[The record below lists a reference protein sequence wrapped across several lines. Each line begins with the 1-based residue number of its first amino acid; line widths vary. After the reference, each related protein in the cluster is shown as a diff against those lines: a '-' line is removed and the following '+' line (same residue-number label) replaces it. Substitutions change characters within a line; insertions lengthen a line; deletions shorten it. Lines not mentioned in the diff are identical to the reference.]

1 MPRFSGFIRYRR
13 TLNIEKIPSR
23 MILTLTD
30 AYEGVELFVN
40 GNSLEIRVAPPFR
53 YEIGD
58 ALREGEN
65 EIRIE
70 VATTLER
77 ENAGAALPDCPSGI
91 NGRCVLERME

>member
-1 MPRFSGFIRYRR
+1 M
-13 TLNIEKIPSR
+13 
-23 MILTLTD
+23 
-30 AYEGVELFVN
+30 ELFVN
-40 GNSLEIRVAPPFR
+40 GNSLGIRVAPPFR

-77 ENAGAALPDCPSGI
+77 ENAGTVTPDCPSGI